1 MAYKYI
7 LYRCGLIITVILGIL
22 SLFLLEGCGSKGL
35 RTIGSGMTPKTGQ
48 ISKQELREQ
57 LDKFREFYKAAL
69 RQVSNELN
77 ERVPN
82 TRTEKTTLQMK
93 ARMVQGIN
101 AMLDNDDP
109 IVAFIETW
117 ALCTRFRM
125 YLEEGEGSSL
135 FGDAHGIALNASK
148 RLEVEIQRMGVIFLK
163 EDVFEAARKN
173 VTEFAHNN
181 PIRGTFSNVI
191 VYATEVQ
198 KGQPNP
204 FLSVLK
210 IPMTPFR
217 AIEGVDRTASAIHQF
232 SDTAERFSDIVAE
245 MPESSRWQLQL
256 LLFDLEEAN
265 MTKSFLNSLAQVSES
280 SARLEQSVQKLP
292 EQLREQLTLFVEDVD
307 KRQAGLQQTLQQ
319 AEKTSLALN
328 NTLEKLD
335 QTAGS
340 VDVVVKDI
348 AQTVQAWETA
358 AKTTGEVVEQ
368 FNKVKP
374 PPQKEA
380 SSFDIKDYRDTAEQ
394 TSQAAN
400 DIKALMADI
409 DDLLES
415 RRYSSM
421 LNQLLLRAA
430 GLVVLIFV
438 LAVLYRIISVRLTAA
453 KGGKAA

>member
-1 MAYKYI
+1 M
-7 LYRCGLIITVILGIL
+7 GIL
-22 SLFLLEGCGSKGL
+22 SLFLLQGCGSKGL

-57 LDKFREFYKAAL
+57 LDKFREFYKATL
-69 RQVSNELN
+69 RQVANELN
-77 ERVPN
+77 ERVPS

-101 AMLDNDDP
+101 AMLDNDDS

-135 FGDAHGIALNASK
+135 FGDAHQIALNGSK
-148 RLEVEIQRMGVIFLK
+148 RLEVEIQRIGVIFLK
-163 EDVFEAARKN
+163 SDVFEAARKN
-173 VTEFAHNN
+173 VTEFAHND
-181 PIRGTFSNVI
+181 PMKGTFSNVI

-198 KGQPNP
+198 KDQPNP

-245 MPESSRWQLQL
+245 MPESTRWQLQL
-256 LLFDLEEAN
+256 LLFDLEETN
-265 MTKSFLNSLAQVSES
+265 MTKSFLSSLAQVSES
-280 SARLEQSVQKLP
+280 SASLEQSVQKFP
-292 EQLREQLTLFVEDVD
+292 EQLREQLTKFVEDID
-307 KRQAGLQQTLQQ
+307 NKQAGLQQTLQQ
-319 AEKTSLALN
+319 AEKTSLAVSD
-328 NTLEKLD
+328 TLEKLD
-335 QTAGS
+335 KTAGS
-340 VDVVVKDI
+340 IDVVVKDVNETI
-348 AQTVQAWETA
+348 QAWETA
-358 AKTTGEVVEQ
+358 AKTTGEVVQE
-368 FNKVKP
+368 FNKNKP
-374 PPQKEA
+374 SQKEA
-380 SSFDIKDYRDTAEQ
+380 SSFNITDYRDTAQQ

-400 DIKALMADI
+400 DIKALLAEV

-438 LAVLYRIISVRLTAA
+438 LAVLYRIISVRLAIA
-453 KGGKAA
+453 KGAKAA

>member
-280 SARLEQSVQKLP
+280 SASLEQSVQKLP
-292 EQLREQLTLFVEDVD
+292 EQLREQLTKFVEDID
-307 KRQAGLQQTLQQ
+307 NKQAGLQQTLQQ
-319 AEKTSLALN
+319 AEKTSLAVN

-335 QTAGS
+335 KTAGS
-340 VDVVVKDI
+340 IDVVVKNI
-348 AQTVQAWETA
+348 TETVQAWETA
-358 AKTTGEVVEQ
+358 AKTTGEVVQE
-368 FNKVKP
+368 FNKNKP
-374 PPQKEA
+374 SQEEA
-380 SSFDIKDYRDTAEQ
+380 SSFNITDYRDTAQQ

-400 DIKALMADI
+400 DIKALLAEM

-415 RRYSSM
+415 GRYSSM
-421 LNQLLLRAA
+421 MNDLLLRAA

-438 LAVLYRIISVRLTAA
+438 LAVLYRIISVRITAA
-453 KGGKAA
+453 KGAKAA

>member
-1 MAYKYI
+1 MAYKYTA
-7 LYRCGLIITVILGIL
+7 YRCSLIITIILGVL

-35 RTIGSGMTPKTGQ
+35 RTIGSGMTPKAGQ

-57 LDKFREFYKAAL
+57 LDKFREFYKATL

-77 ERVPN
+77 ERVPS

-101 AMLDNDDP
+101 AMLDNDNS

-125 YLEEGEGSSL
+125 YLEEGEGISL
-135 FGDAHGIALNASK
+135 FGDAHEIALNGSK
-148 RLEVEIQRMGVIFLK
+148 RLEAEIQRIGVIFLK
-163 EDVFEAARKN
+163 NDVFETARKN
-173 VTEFAHNN
+173 VTEFAHND
-181 PIRGTFSNVI
+181 PIKGTFSNVI
-191 VYATEVQ
+191 VYATEAQ
-198 KGQPNP
+198 KGQQNP
-204 FLSVLK
+204 FVSVLK

-232 SDTAERFSDIVAE
+232 SNTAERFSNIVAE
-245 MPESSRWQLQL
+245 MPESTRWQLQL

-265 MTKSFLNSLAQVSES
+265 MTKSFLNSLAQVSQS
-280 SARLEQSVQKLP
+280 SASLEKSVEKLP
-292 EQLREQLTLFVEDVD
+292 EQLREQLTKFVEDID

-319 AEKTSLALN
+319 AEKTSLAVN
-328 NTLEKLD
+328 TTLEKLD
-335 QTAGS
+335 KATGS
-340 VDVVVKDI
+340 FGAVIKDVNE
-348 AQTVQAWETA
+348 TVQAWETA
-358 AKTTGEVVEQ
+358 AKTTGEVVQE
-368 FNKVKP
+368 FNKNKP
-374 PPQKEA
+374 SQKEA

-400 DIKALMADI
+400 NIKALLAEV

-415 RRYSSM
+415 RRYDSM
-421 LNQLLLRAA
+421 LNGLLLRAG

-438 LAVLYRIISVRLTAA
+438 LAVLYRIISVRLKVT
-453 KGGKAA
+453 KGRKAA

>member
-1 MAYKYI
+1 MAYKYTA
-7 LYRCGLIITVILGIL
+7 YSCGLIITVILGIF

-35 RTIGSGMTPKTGQ
+35 RTIGGGVTPTTGQ
-48 ISKQELREQ
+48 VSKQELREQ
-57 LDKFREFYKAAL
+57 LDKFREFFKATL
-69 RQVSNELN
+69 RQVANELN
-77 ERVPN
+77 ERVPS
-82 TRTEKTTLQMK
+82 TRTEKTTLQMR

-101 AMLDNDDP
+101 AMLDNDNS

-135 FGDAHGIALNASK
+135 FGDAHQIALNGSK
-148 RLEVEIQRMGVIFLK
+148 RLEVEIQRIGVIFLK
-163 EDVFEAARKN
+163 SDVFEAARKN

-181 PIRGTFSNVI
+181 PIKGTFSNVI

-204 FLSVLK
+204 FVSVLK

-232 SDTAERFSDIVAE
+232 SDTAERFSNIVAE
-245 MPESSRWQLQL
+245 LPESSRWQLQL
-256 LLFDLEEAN
+256 LLFDIEEAN

-280 SARLEQSVQKLP
+280 SARLEQSLGKLP
-292 EQLREQLTLFVEDVD
+292 EQLREQLTKFVEDID
-307 KRQAGLQQTLQQ
+307 NKQAGLQQTLQQ
-319 AEKTSLALN
+319 AEKTSLAVN

-335 QTAGS
+335 QATGS
-340 VDVVVKDI
+340 FGAVVKDVNETI
-348 AQTVQAWETA
+348 HAWETA
-358 AKTTGEVVEQ
+358 AKTTGEVVQE
-368 FNKVKP
+368 FNKNKP
-374 PPQKEA
+374 SQKEA
-380 SSFDIKDYRDTAEQ
+380 SFFNITDYRDTAEQ

-400 DIKALMADI
+400 DIKALLAEI

-421 LNQLLLRAA
+421 LNHLLLRAA

-438 LAVLYRIISVRLTAA
+438 LAVL
-453 KGGKAA
+453 

>member
-1 MAYKYI
+1 MAYKYTA
-7 LYRCGLIITVILGIL
+7 YRCSLIITIIMGGL
-22 SLFLLEGCGSKGL
+22 SLFLLEGCGSQGN
-35 RTIGSGMTPKTGQ
+35 RTIGSGMTPKAGQ

-57 LDKFREFYKAAL
+57 LDKFREFYKATL

-77 ERVPN
+77 ERVPS

-101 AMLDNDDP
+101 AMLDNDDS

-125 YLEEGEGSSL
+125 YLEEGEGISL
-135 FGDAHGIALNASK
+135 FGDAHEIALNGSK
-148 RLEVEIQRMGVIFLK
+148 RLEAEIQRIGVIFLK

-181 PIRGTFSNVI
+181 PIKGTFSNVI

-204 FLSVLK
+204 FVSVLK

-232 SDTAERFSDIVAE
+232 SNTAERFSDIVAE

-256 LLFDLEEAN
+256 LLFDLEETN

-292 EQLREQLTLFVEDVD
+292 EQLREQLTKFIEDVD
-307 KRQAGLQQTLQQ
+307 KKQAALQQTLQQ
-319 AEKTSLALN
+319 AEKTSLAVSD
-328 NTLEKLD
+328 TLEKLD
-335 QTAGS
+335 KTAGS
-340 VDVVVKDI
+340 IDVVVKDVND
-348 AQTVQAWETA
+348 TVQAWNTA
-358 AKTTGEVVEQ
+358 AKTTGQVVQEL
-368 FNKVKP
+368 NKNKP
-374 PPQKEA
+374 SQKEA
-380 SSFDIKDYRDTAEQ
+380 SSFNIRDYRDTAEQ

-400 DIKALMADI
+400 DVKALLADI

-415 RRYSSM
+415 RRYDSM
-421 LNQLLLRAA
+421 LNGLLLRAA

-438 LAVLYRIISVRLTAA
+438 LAVLYRIISVRLTVA
-453 KGGKAA
+453 KGRKAA

>member
-1 MAYKYI
+1 MKYKYNTP
-7 LYRCGLIITVILGIL
+7 YRCGLIITVIPGMLLLVLLG
-22 SLFLLEGCGSKGL
+22 GCGSKG
-35 RTIGSGMTPKTGQ
+35 RRSIGSGMTPKTGQ

-57 LDKFREFYKAAL
+57 IDKFREFYKSTL

-77 ERVPN
+77 ERVPS
-82 TRTEKTTLQMK
+82 TRTERTTLQMR
-93 ARMVQGIN
+93 ARMVQGLN
-101 AMLDNDDP
+101 AMLDNDDS

-125 YLEEGEGSSL
+125 YLEEGEGISL
-135 FGDAHGIALNASK
+135 FGDAHQIALNGSK
-148 RLEVEIQRMGVIFLK
+148 RLEVEIQRIGVIFLK
-163 EDVFEAARKN
+163 SDVFEAARKN
-173 VTEFAHNN
+173 VTDFAHNN
-181 PIRGTFSNVI
+181 PIKGTFSNVI

-232 SDTAERFSDIVAE
+232 SNTAERFSDIVAE
-245 MPESSRWQLQL
+245 LPESSRWQLQL
-256 LLFDLEEAN
+256 LLFDLEEAG
-265 MTKSFLNSLAQVSES
+265 MTKSFLNSLMQVSES

-292 EQLREQLTLFVEDVD
+292 EQLREQLTLFVEDID
-307 KRQAGLQQTLQQ
+307 KKQAGLQQTLQQ

-340 VDVVVKDI
+340 FNAVAKDI
-348 AQTVQAWETA
+348 TVTAQAWENA
-358 AKTTGEVVEQ
+358 AKATGEVVEE

-374 PPQKEA
+374 SPQEEE
-380 SSFDIKDYRDTAEQ
+380 SSFDIRDYRDTAQQ

-400 DIKALMADI
+400 DIKALLAEI
-409 DDLLES
+409 DNLLQS
-415 RRYSSM
+415 RRYDSM
-421 LNQLLLRAA
+421 LNGLLIRAA
-430 GLVVLIFV
+430 GLIVLIFV
-438 LAVLYRIISVRLTAA
+438 LAVLYRIISVRLATA
-453 KGGKAA
+453 KGDRA